1 MLRSK
6 HKNAVVVSARTGQG
20 IAELKLAIERMLPHP
35 DVPIDLVIPFSRGD
49 LVGRAHEEAQID
61 QIDYTASGT
70 RLRGMARADLA
81 GLLQDAAV
89 DE

>member
-1 MLRSK
+1 M
-6 HKNAVVVSARTGQG
+6 
-20 IAELKLAIERMLPHP
+20 
-35 DVPIDLVIPFSRGD
+35 PIDLVIPFSRGD